1 MKKRDRIRLAWKS
14 YAQKVL
20 KTYEQIS
27 SAPSREEAFE
37 TQDGSDFIEYGCDT
51 FCLDCEDILECEGYK
66 EMHGEWERHQS

>member
-1 MKKRDRIRLAWKS
+1 MKKRDRIRQAWKS

-27 SAPSREEAFE
+27 SGPSQEDIFAI
-37 TQDGSDFIEYGCDT
+37 QGSEFVEYGCDT

-66 EMHGEWERHQS
+66 EIHGEWERHQS